1 MSERKCPVCGEVY
14 PKRPDL
20 PGILYDACHN
30 NQCDLYGLLVSDNT
44 EADRLAARVAE
55 LEAIKDKKTLIM
67 IGQDRRIAEL
77 FTSNETL
84 TARVAELESFK
95 GLWEVRGENMKK
107 LTAELAA
114 AKSRVAELEADCK
127 FLRDS
132 LTGASEQFAA
142 ELAAA
147 KSRVAELEAEND
159 RLHGEVLKGNNYS
172 DALYEEKSDQ
182 RKELAAAKSRV
193 AELEAENNEL
203 KLNSDWWQR
212 GQIEAFEIRCRKF
225 EAALASAKAENER
238 WKRMYGEMKNANDS
252 LAAAVFNQKG
262 ATDGK

>member
-147 KSRVAELEAEND
+147 KSRVAELEAEN
-159 RLHGEVLKGNNYS
+159 
-172 DALYEEKSDQ
+172 
-182 RKELAAAKSRV
+182 
-193 AELEAENNEL
+193 NEL